1 MSRTPVAG
9 GYQAIVQDNG
19 DGDSISDS
27 DSNGSG
33 ASALHGTDYDG
44 PSPRKEPSHDR
55 ERRRS
60 FIEEDEESLGVETRP
75 VTEKK
80 AIVSWSSLP
89 HKSQLAILV
98 IARLSEPLVQS
109 SLRVRPV
116 YCQELHV

>member
-9 GYQAIVQDNG
+9 GYQAIVQDNSDGEG
-19 DGDSISDS
+19 DGDS
-27 DSNGSG
+27 DSNTSG
-33 ASALHGTDYDG
+33 ESALHGTDYDG

-60 FIEEDEESLGVETRP
+60 FIEEDEESLPLETSP
-75 VTEKK
+75 TKEKK
-80 AIVSWSSLP
+80 TIVSWSSLP

-109 SLRVRPV
+109 SLRVCSV
-116 YCQELHV
+116 H